1 LGLLGLSGLVAG
13 LLGLSGRQVPAAA
26 KGSAEMMCKLIS
38 FMVPE
43 GPPYY
48 ANGAAKAITRCET
61 HDWTFE
67 GHPSLMCRIGRI
79 EDAADK
85 AIAKIREAAKE
96 RV

>member
-1 LGLLGLSGLVAG
+1 
-13 LLGLSGRQVPAAA
+13 
-26 KGSAEMMCKLIS
+26 
-38 FMVPE
+38 MVLD

-61 HDWTFE
+61 HDWTFD
-67 GHPSLMCRIGRI
+67 GPASLMCPIGRI

-96 RV
+96 RA